1 LPETADYVRRV
12 QSQEIISDIIWGKG
26 FPMAEFKGN
35 ALPLLIGSLP
45 IADHDEAVDLVMK
58 YTPDIP
64 LWVQLPRHPEEGMM
78 TQFLSGIPGLVYD
91 ADRVLIDTSKPAF
104 EDDILQFYQD
114 YLAVA
119 DGGSPLDG
127 TRFVLTPETARG
139 FFTLLGVIESAP
151 QPPVA
156 LKGQITGPVTLATG
170 LTDQNKRALFYDD
183 RLLDLVVKTLA
194 MKARW
199 QVENLSKWGLPV
211 IIFIDEPGLAGFG
224 TSAFISIS
232 REDVARVLSEVID
245 AIRQAKGLAGVHVCA
260 NTDWS
265 LILDSSAD
273 ILSFDAYG
281 FFERVVLYETSL
293 KTFFEQDKILA
304 WGIVPTSDVRDIEKE
319 TAASL
324 VAKWESQAGR
334 IEALGIERSK
344 LVAQSLIT
352 PSCGTGSLGPDQAIR
367 VLEMTRE
374 VSETLRSQS

>member
-1 LPETADYVRRV
+1 
-12 QSQEIISDIIWGKG
+12 
-26 FPMAEFKGN
+26 MAEFKGN

-45 IADHDEAVDLVMK
+45 ITDHDQAIDLVFE

-64 LWVQLPRHPEEGMM
+64 LWVQLPLHPEERMLI
-78 TQFLSGIPGLVYD
+78 QFLGGLPGLVYE
-91 ADRVLIDTSKPAF
+91 ADRVFIDTAKQTF
-104 EDDILQFYQD
+104 EDDLLHFYEE
-114 YLAVA
+114 YLAVS

-139 FFTLLGVIESAP
+139 FFTLLGVMESAP
-151 QPPVA
+151 RLPVA

-170 LTDQNKRALFYDD
+170 LTDQNRRALFYDD

-199 QVENLSKWGLPV
+199 QVEKLSKWGLPV

-245 AIRQAKGLAGVHVCA
+245 AIHQAKGLAGVHVCA

-281 FFERVVLYETSL
+281 FFERLALYEASL
-293 KTFFEQDKILA
+293 KTFLEQDKILA
-304 WGIVPTSDVRDIEKE
+304 WGIVPTSDMRDIANE
-319 TAASL
+319 TPSSL
-324 VAKWESQAGR
+324 VAKWESQVSR

-344 LVAQSLIT
+344 ILSRSLIT

-374 VSETLRSQS
+374 VSDTLRSQT